1 MQYEYTQPG
10 FPFLTYINSEKRVN
24 MTDLSV
30 YMKQKANGKCICCI
44 NARSSVYDII
54 IDSLYLCIK

>member
-1 MQYEYTQPG
+1 MQYEYTHPG

-24 MTDLSV
+24 MTDLCV
-30 YMKQKANGKCICCI
+30 YMKQKA

-54 IDSLYLCIK
+54 INSLYLCIK